1 MNKRI
6 IPIFLLKNERLYKGE
21 NFSNHID
28 VGNVYSQA
36 KIYDSQGADEIVIL
50 DITASNENRLINTET
65 IKKVV
70 DICRLPIAVGG
81 GIKSVEDA
89 RKCFLAG
96 ADKIVINSSAV
107 KNTELI
113 KELSDE
119 FGSQAI
125 VLSVDVLKENN
136 NYSIYTNSGKIKSDI
151 DLKYFLKK
159 VIKFGVGE
167 IILTS
172 INHEGK
178 LNGFDLDLYKEL
190 KDIINVP
197 LIASGGAGTYDH
209 IVDILSFDN
218 VDACSIGK
226 MLFLRDYDIVRIKS
240 YLKGKKIKVRN
251 A

>member
-21 NFSNHID
+21 NFSDHID
-28 VGNVYSQA
+28 VGNVFSQA

-50 DITASNENRLINTET
+50 DITASNENRIINTET

-96 ADKIVINSSAV
+96 ADKIVINSHAV
-107 KNTELI
+107 KNPELI
-113 KELSDE
+113 KELYQE

-125 VLSVDVLKENN
+125 VLSLDVLKENN
-136 NYSIYTNSGKIKSDI
+136 DYHIYTNSGKS
-151 DLKYFLKK
+151 KYDTDFKEFLKK
-159 VIKFGVGE
+159 AIEFGVGE

-178 LNGFDLDLYKEL
+178 LQGLDIDLYKSL
-190 KDIINVP
+190 KDIITVP

-209 IVDILSFDN
+209 VVDVLSLDN

-240 YLKGKKIKVRN
+240 YLKGKKISVRD